1 MPHLRRLLTL
11 TALVLFLGV
20 TLAQAGLPSRLQRKV
35 DASAGVL
42 RELATGP
49 EVRIPQGILAQAECL
64 VVMPQVTK
72 GALLLGGRFG
82 KGLAACRLPDRSWG
96 PPLFVEMGGVS
107 YGLQAGVEVLDLV
120 LVVRKREGIE
130 SLLKD
135 NLKLGAEASVAA
147 GPQGANVS
155 AQTDAAFKATILS
168 YARSSGAFIGL
179 SLDGAVLRRNG
190 RDNERLYG
198 SEVASRAVLLPA
210 PGKALKVPAAARP
223 FQEALIKYAPAQ

>member
-1 MPHLRRLLTL
+1 MPLFRRLLVMAVVSL
-11 TALVLFLGV
+11 ILCGSF
-20 TLAQAGLPSRLQRKV
+20 AQAGLPSRLQRKA
-35 DASAGVL
+35 DESAKVL
-42 RELATGP
+42 QELATGQDT
-49 EVRIPQGILAQAECL
+49 RIPQGILSQAECL

-72 GALLLGGRFG
+72 GALFLGGRFG
-82 KGLAACRLPDRSWG
+82 KGMAACRLKDRSWG

-120 LVVRKREGIE
+120 LVVRNREGIE
-130 SLLKD
+130 SLLRD

-147 GPQGANVS
+147 GPQGANAA
-155 AQTDAAFKATILS
+155 AQTDVAFKATILS

-198 SEVASRAVLLPA
+198 SEVSSRAVLLPE
-210 PGKALKVPAAARP
+210 PGKALKVPQGAKS
-223 FQEALIKYAPAQ
+223 FHNALVQFAK